1 MKLARKWYYKTRLKS
16 QLIWWCAFFSIY
28 IRYSKVCTNAH
39 SILFIYTSSFW
50 FICELL
56 PLDECLH
63 VSTWMAGGC
72 VRVSFQYQTRSA
84 DKQQKIF
91 NIFGNFIH
99 AILSGIHVECVSTR
113 ILWAMRKRA
122 AVLYF
127 IPTVRVNQHSL
138 PTHKHSK
145 YSFCTQFCSVFI
157 TRWCFFYCLR
167 EWITFIHRYHPALSS
182 SSLTFHIRELFISR
196 NTVCLV
202 DAQCTHSTYHE
213 EKL

>member
-1 MKLARKWYYKTRLKS
+1 MILQNQIKE
-16 QLIWWCAFFSIY
+16 SIDLV
-28 IRYSKVCTNAH
+28 VCIFQHSHPVLQSLHTLAH

-50 FICELL
+50 FICKLL
-56 PLDECLH
+56 PFDECLH

-72 VRVSFQYQTRSA
+72 LRVSFQYQTRSA
-84 DKQQKIF
+84 DKEQKIF
-91 NIFGNFIH
+91 DIFGNFIH

-113 ILWAMRKRA
+113 ILWAM
-122 AVLYF
+122 
-127 IPTVRVNQHSL
+127 

-182 SSLTFHIRELFISR
+182 SSLTFHIREFFISR

-213 EKL
+213 KKL